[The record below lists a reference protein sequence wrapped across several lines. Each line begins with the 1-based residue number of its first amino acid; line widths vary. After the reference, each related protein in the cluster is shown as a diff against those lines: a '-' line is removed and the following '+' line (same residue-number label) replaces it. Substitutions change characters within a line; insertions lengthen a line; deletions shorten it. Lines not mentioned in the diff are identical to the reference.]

1 MRASLGDPIDI
12 SYSLCILNSSHHNL
26 STNVSQVLQKCQIVG
41 GVSGAS
47 CLLVSLLV
55 VVFLLVFV
63 HKTRLQRLI
72 LYYAGMMVVYD
83 GMFVA
88 FVLSQNYD
96 SDGHKINSPSA
107 CAVIFT
113 LYLYSVTAN
122 PNFAAVVTN
131 YMMILFLL
139 LSCNELR
146 IQSTPKWLKICL
158 ECVCVAV
165 AFFSPLTYL
174 WLVFEDGFLSGY
186 CSGTVSCDLIY
197 RDSNLINSIVVAI
210 FLEIVVATV
219 VTLFLYCR
227 VRRSLVMKSK
237 QVDKLVQKTTL
248 LVIINVLAFSS
259 LFIDL
264 VIELV
269 MFSSTNLD
277 AAQYVP
283 VTCYMTSLAPVHIE
297 ITLVVFFYISVKGSG
312 THLKCSQRQRRCQD
326 EKSDQNYRTIPS
338 THPSNQ
344 PTRTTHFDISYTSGF
359 TQLSNSGGVQEN
371 TPLITRKKTCC
382 LIS

>member
-1 MRASLGDPIDI
+1 MMASLGDRFDI
-12 SYSLCILNSSHHNL
+12 SYGLCILNSSHHNL
-26 STNVSQVLQKCQIVG
+26 SNVSQVLQKCQIVG

-72 LYYAGMMVVYD
+72 LYYASMMVVYD

-96 SDGHKINSPSA
+96 GDGHRINSPTA
-107 CAVIFT
+107 CAIVSK
-113 LYLYSVTAN
+113 LYLYSVMAT

-158 ECVCVAV
+158 ECVCIAV
-165 AFFSPLTYL
+165 AFFFPLTYL
-174 WLVFEDGFLSGY
+174 WLLVEDGFLSGY
-186 CSGTVSCDLIY
+186 CSGNINCDLIY
-197 RDSNLINSIVVAI
+197 RDLTMMYSIAVAVL
-210 FLEIVVATV
+210 LETVVATV
-219 VTLFLYCR
+219 ITLLLYCR
-227 VRRSLVMKSK
+227 VRQSMMMKSK
-237 QVDKLVQKTTL
+237 QVDMLVQRTML
-248 LVIINVLAFSS
+248 LVTFNVLAFG
-259 LFIDL
+259 FIL
-264 VIELV
+264 VSFVIV
-269 MFSSTNLD
+269 IVSGTNLD

-283 VTCYMTSLAPVHIE
+283 VTCFVTSLVPVYIE
-297 ITLVVFFYISVKGSG
+297 ITLAVFLYISVKGSG
-312 THLKCSQRQRRCQD
+312 THLKCFFRSQRCEDEQSDHNCQT
-326 EKSDQNYRTIPS
+326 SPS

-344 PTRTTHFDISYTSGF
+344 PTRTTHFDIPHTGGF
-359 TQLSNSGGVQEN
+359 TRLSNSAGQQEN
-371 TPLITRKKTCC
+371 TPLIAREKMCC

>member
-1 MRASLGDPIDI
+1 MKTSLGDPFDI
-12 SYSLCILNSSHHNL
+12 SYGLCILNSSHHNL
-26 STNVSQVLQKCQIVG
+26 SNVSQVLHKCKIVG

-55 VVFLLVFV
+55 VVFLFVFV

-72 LYYAGMMVVYD
+72 LYYASMMVVYD

-96 SDGHKINSPSA
+96 SDGHRINSPTA
-107 CAVIFT
+107 CAVISK
-113 LYLYSVTAN
+113 LYLYSVMAT

-165 AFFSPLTYL
+165 AFFFPLTYL
-174 WLVFEDGFLSGY
+174 WLLVEDGFLSGY
-186 CSGTVSCDLIY
+186 CSGTVTCDLIY
-197 RDSNLINSIVVAI
+197 RDLTMMYSIAVAI
-210 FLEIVVATV
+210 LLETVVATV
-219 VTLFLYCR
+219 IILLLYCR
-227 VRRSLVMKSK
+227 VRQSMMMKSK
-237 QVDKLVQKTTL
+237 QVDTLVQRTML
-248 LVIINVLAFSS
+248 LVTFNVLAFG
-259 LFIDL
+259 FIL
-264 VIELV
+264 VSFVVVIV
-269 MFSSTNLD
+269 SGTNLD

-283 VTCYMTSLAPVHIE
+283 VTCFVTSLVPVYIE
-297 ITLVVFFYISVKGSG
+297 ITLAVFLYISVRGSG
-312 THLKCSQRQRRCQD
+312 THLKCFFRSRRCEDQR
-326 EKSDQNYRTIPS
+326 SDQNCQTSPS

-344 PTRTTHFDISYTSGF
+344 PTRTTHFDIPHTGGF
-359 TQLSNSGGVQEN
+359 TRLSNSADQQEN
-371 TPLITRKKTCC
+371 TPLIARENMCC

>member
-1 MRASLGDPIDI
+1 MRANLGDPFDI
-12 SYSLCILNSSHHNL
+12 SYGLCKLNSSHHNL

-96 SDGHKINSPSA
+96 SDGHRINSPTA
-107 CAVIFT
+107 CAVISK
-113 LYLYSVTAN
+113 LYLYSVMAT
-122 PNFAAVVTN
+122 PDFAAVVTN

-165 AFFSPLTYL
+165 AFFFPLTYL
-174 WLVFEDGFLSGY
+174 WLLVEDGFLSGY
-186 CSGTVSCDLIY
+186 CSGTVNCDLIY
-197 RDSNLINSIVVAI
+197 RDLTMMYSIAVAI
-210 FLEIVVATV
+210 LLETVVATV
-219 VTLFLYCR
+219 ITLLLYCR
-227 VRRSLVMKSK
+227 VRRSMMMKSK
-237 QVDKLVQKTTL
+237 QVDMLVQRTTL
-248 LVIINVLAFSS
+248 LVIFNVLAFG
-259 LFIDL
+259 FIL
-264 VIELV
+264 VSFVVVIV
-269 MFSSTNLD
+269 SGTNLD

-283 VTCYMTSLAPVHIE
+283 VTCFVTSLVPVYIE
-297 ITLVVFFYISVKGSG
+297 ITLVVFLYISVRGSG
-312 THLKCSQRQRRCQD
+312 THFKCFFQKQRRCED
-326 EKSDQNYRTIPS
+326 VKSNRNCRTSPS

-344 PTRTTHFDISYTSGF
+344 PTRSTHFDIPYTGGF
-359 TQLSNSGGVQEN
+359 TQLSNSAGQQEN
-371 TPLITRKKTCC
+371 TPLINREKTCC